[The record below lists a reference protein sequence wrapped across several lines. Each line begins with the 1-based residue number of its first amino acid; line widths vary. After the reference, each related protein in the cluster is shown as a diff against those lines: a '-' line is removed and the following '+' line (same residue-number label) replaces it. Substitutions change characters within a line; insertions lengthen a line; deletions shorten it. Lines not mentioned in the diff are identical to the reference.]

1 MTTRTTRPTFTEL
14 AANAGGW
21 TAAQVTAL
29 GITATEIGLAA
40 VDLGRPVAELV
51 RFDA

>member
-14 AANAGGW
+14 AANTGGW
-21 TAAQVTAL
+21 TSAQMTAL

-40 VDLGRPVAELV
+40 LDLDRSVVELV